1 MIRGVTAIITR
12 APPPPSFGPL
22 DKNVYKLRNYLRA
35 DERTRVMAAGG
46 GNLNPN
52 EQRDFTAWP
61 CMRR

>member
-1 MIRGVTAIITR
+1 MIRGVTAIVTR
-12 APPPPSFGPL
+12 APPPPLVRTSRQERIQAQELP
-22 DKNVYKLRNYLRA
+22 A